1 MVMSYKEYHY
11 KSLEAK
17 DIDPSILCLKYLA
30 DRYELNIEQRY
41 WIAFL
46 YGCTYSATTTFY
58 IYNEFPDYINADL
71 NRMSRWWDLN
81 KHKLIFQTD
90 RLRIKSNNQFIQAVR
105 SYRSLCGTSQ
115 GRYFVCKNW
124 VEMYKK
130 IEAIKYFG
138 RFSLFN
144 YLDVLNAITDIIH
157 KPTYLNMLEAESCR
171 NGIAFSIDR
180 PDLVTHG
187 TKRKLTK
194 NEMILLHNTFKEYL
208 QSYQGNVFQIETTLC
223 AYKKYRI
230 GGKRYVGYYIDR
242 MGEEIKKMSE
252 NVKEGVFWDVLWQF
266 RNETFDRKYLS
277 EYA

>member
-1 MVMSYKEYHY
+1 MSYKEYHDR
-11 KSLEAK
+11 SMEAK
-17 DIDPSILCLKYLA
+17 DVDPSIICLQYLA

-41 WIAFL
+41 WISFL

-58 IYNEFPDYINADL
+58 IYNEFPDYIKADL
-71 NRMSRWWDLN
+71 GRMSDWWDNN
-81 KHKLIFQTD
+81 KHKLVFQTD

-115 GRYFVCKNW
+115 RRYFKCSNW
-124 VEMYKK
+124 TQMYNK

-144 YLDVLNAITDIIH
+144 YLDVLNSITDITH

-171 NGIAFSIDR
+171 NGLAFSINR

-187 TKRKLTK
+187 TKRRLQKEDLV
-194 NEMILLHNTFKEYL
+194 MLHEVFKGYL
-208 QSYQGNVFQIETTLC
+208 RNYNGNVFQIETTLC

-230 GGKRYVGYYIDR
+230 GEKRYIGYYIDR
-242 MGEEIKKMSE
+242 IAKEIEKMSE
-252 NVKEGVFWDVLWQF
+252 NVRQGVYWDVLWQF
-266 RNETFDRKYLS
+266 RYETFEQKYLV
-277 EYA
+277 ECER